1 MQYIEQ
7 VSYPEGVGG
16 ANNNR
21 EEDVGPYLA
30 AVRTLA
36 KHHAEALPA
45 GRQRTQP
52 LAAKER
58 KKEIRMCMHTFYV
71 VTCLENNEGH
81 ICLPFVMVM

>member
-7 VSYPEGVGG
+7 VSYPESVGG
-16 ANNNR
+16 ANNNC

-58 KKEIRMCMHTFYV
+58 EKYECVCILFMLLHA
-71 VTCLENNEGH
+71 
-81 ICLPFVMVM
+81 